1 MKPYVNY
8 NNNNNRREFH
18 TLFTSSRSPMN
29 VEGLYITNKRTST
42 STKDNN
48 YKLSLNNS
56 SDSINEN
63 PNEVVSQI
71 LDTMTQNSLNVFYDS
86 NSDFKNKIDSLNLK
100 FYLETEKYLTNQQ
113 KKINC
118 QTSLFIILFKQI
130 NIYIEEI
137 KRLNL
142 ILITK
147 KYEPQ
152 NIKKRTDELTQKQKE
167 FETKEEIIKALKVSQ
182 SNMEKKLLEA
192 MINENNLK
200 KKIEYLQKE
209 IDIYRNKIIKANSN
223 SITQTIKVGS
233 MSSSF
238 QITGKHPILEEI
250 NKSNV
255 KNEIMIFDKHNITAN
270 SENDFVNLTNTKTN
284 NSISISINSKNKLFK
299 SKSPPNIIKDS
310 NFKLKKIANKNNL
323 NYKRNHSQN
332 NKFNKF
338 TENIQF
344 KNNKSKYVINKDVI
358 KHNNTGDL
366 NENNNISNNEL
377 IVSKQVKKI
386 SKINKNLIKDT
397 YKKILIG
404 NKKAVIKEESS
415 IHNSNNNSQCCNRKF
430 INDLFITNI
439 SNNSYSGIKPVKQK
453 VIISDLD
460 SINKGLTNNN
470 FININNMISSINT
483 SNETTIIKTN
493 NNSIEDNAFSTYNCF
508 RINKR
513 NKTDTNDNNKNINN
527 IINKSII
534 NDIKCKSLMN
544 NKDKNKNKDIRNN
557 RNKNII
563 MISNSLGIGNN
574 NKNSNNNNSNVN
586 HMGNNSNNKKKKIS
600 IA

>member
-1 MKPYVNY
+1 MKPHGNFS
-8 NNNNNRREFH
+8 NSNNRRDFQ
-18 TLFTSSRSPMN
+18 TLFTSSRSPE
-29 VEGLYITNKRTST
+29 EGLCIANKRTST

-71 LDTMTQNSLNVFYDS
+71 LDTMAKNSLNVFYDS

-142 ILITK
+142 ILMTK

-167 FETKEEIIKALKVSQ
+167 FETKEEIIKALKASQ

-238 QITGKHPILEEI
+238 QITGKHPILDEI
-250 NKSNV
+250 NKSNM
-255 KNEIMIFDKHNITAN
+255 KNEIMIFDKHNITET
-270 SENDFVNLTNTKTN
+270 SENDFTNLTNTKTN
-284 NSISISINSKNKLFK
+284 NSISISINNKNKLFK

-332 NKFNKF
+332 NKYNKYVE
-338 TENIQF
+338 TLQF
-344 KNNKSKYVINKDVI
+344 KNKSKYVINKEVI

-366 NENNNISNNEL
+366 NENNNNNDL
-377 IVSKQVKKI
+377 IVCKQVKKI
-386 SKINKNLIKDT
+386 SKINKNIIKDT

-439 SNNSYSGIKPVKQK
+439 NNNNSYSGIKPIKQK

-460 SINKGLTNNN
+460 SNSKGLTNNN
-470 FININNMISSINT
+470 FININNMINSVNT
-483 SNETTIIKTN
+483 SNDTTVVKTN
-493 NNSIEDNAFSTYNCF
+493 NNSLDDNPFSTYNCF

-544 NKDKNKNKDIRNN
+544 NKDRNKNKDIRNN

-563 MISNSLGIGNN
+563 MISNSLGIGN
-574 NKNSNNNNSNVN
+574 SNRNNNSNAI
-586 HMGNNSNNKKKKIS
+586 HIGNNSNNKKKKIS

>member
-1 MKPYVNY
+1 MAK
-8 NNNNNRREFH
+8 
-18 TLFTSSRSPMN
+18 
-29 VEGLYITNKRTST
+29 
-42 STKDNN
+42 
-48 YKLSLNNS
+48 
-56 SDSINEN
+56 
-63 PNEVVSQI
+63 
-71 LDTMTQNSLNVFYDS
+71 NSLNVFYDS

-142 ILITK
+142 ILMTK

-167 FETKEEIIKALKVSQ
+167 FETKEEIIKALKASQ

-238 QITGKHPILEEI
+238 QITGKHPILDEI
-250 NKSNV
+250 NKSNM
-255 KNEIMIFDKHNITAN
+255 KNEIMIFDKHNITET
-270 SENDFVNLTNTKTN
+270 SENDFTNLTNTKTN
-284 NSISISINSKNKLFK
+284 NSISISINNKNKLFK

-332 NKFNKF
+332 NKYNKYVE
-338 TENIQF
+338 TLQF
-344 KNNKSKYVINKDVI
+344 KNKSKYVINKEVI

-366 NENNNISNNEL
+366 NENNNNDL
-377 IVSKQVKKI
+377 IVCKQVKKI
-386 SKINKNLIKDT
+386 SKINKNIIKDT

-439 SNNSYSGIKPVKQK
+439 NNNNSYSGIKPIKQK

-460 SINKGLTNNN
+460 SNSKGLTNNN
-470 FININNMISSINT
+470 FININNMINSVNT
-483 SNETTIIKTN
+483 SNDTTVVKTN
-493 NNSIEDNAFSTYNCF
+493 NNSLDDNPFSTYNCF

-544 NKDKNKNKDIRNN
+544 NKDRNKNKDIRNN

-563 MISNSLGIGNN
+563 MISNSLGIGN
-574 NKNSNNNNSNVN
+574 SNRNNNSNAI
-586 HMGNNSNNKKKKIS
+586 HIGNNSNNKKKKIS

>member
-1 MKPYVNY
+1 MKQHGTY
-8 NNNNNRREFH
+8 NNNNNHHDFQS
-18 TLFTSSRSPMN
+18 LFSSSRSPMN
-29 VEGLYITNKRTST
+29 VEGLSITNKRTST

-71 LDTMTQNSLNVFYDS
+71 LDTMTKNSLNVFYDS

-238 QITGKHPILEEI
+238 QITGKHPVLEEI
-250 NKSNV
+250 NKSNI
-255 KNEIMIFDKHNITAN
+255 KNEIMIFDKHNITEN
-270 SENDFVNLTNTKTN
+270 SENDFVNLTNTKNN
-284 NSISISINSKNKLFK
+284 NSISISLNNKNKLFK

-310 NFKLKKIANKNNL
+310 NFKLKKIANKNNV

-338 TENIQF
+338 SEKVQF
-344 KNNKSKYVINKDVI
+344 KNNKSKYVINKEVI
-358 KHNNTGDL
+358 KHNNTGDFTL
-366 NENNNISNNEL
+366 NNNHEL
-377 IVSKQVKKI
+377 IVNKQVKKI
-386 SKINKNLIKDT
+386 SKINKNIIKDT

-404 NKKAVIKEESS
+404 NKKAVIKEETS

-430 INDLFITNI
+430 INDLFISNI
-439 SNNSYSGIKPVKQK
+439 NNNSYSGIKPIKQK

-460 SINKGLTNNN
+460 SINKCLTNNN
-470 FININNMISSINT
+470 FININNMVNSVNT
-483 SNETTIIKTN
+483 SNDTTVVKTN
-493 NNSIEDNAFSTYNCF
+493 NNSIEDNPFSTYNCF

-534 NDIKCKSLMN
+534 NDIKCKSIMN
-544 NKDKNKNKDIRNN
+544 NKDRNKNKDIRNN

-563 MISNSLGIGNN
+563 MISNSLGIGNKN
-574 NKNSNNNNSNVN
+574 NINNNSNVN
-586 HMGNNSNNKKKKIS
+586 HLGNNSNNKKKKIS